1 LEYAFPEALTVS
13 ISREEVLHVASL
25 ARLSL
30 PEDEVERLQGEL
42 SSILDAVSKVRELD
56 LEGVPPTSHPHDVV
70 NVLGEDEPHDCLP
83 LDDVFANAPDRSGDL
98 FRVPPA

>member
-1 LEYAFPEALTVS
+1 MS
-13 ISREEVLHVASL
+13 ISREEVLHVANL
-25 ARLSL
+25 ARLQL
-30 PEDEVERLQGEL
+30 PDDEVERFQGQL

-70 NVLGEDEPHDCLP
+70 NVLGDDEPHECLS
-83 LDDVFANAPDRSGDL
+83 LDEVFANAPDRAGDL

>member
-1 LEYAFPEALTVS
+1 MS
-13 ISREEVLHVASL
+13 ISRDEVLHVAGL
-25 ARLSL
+25 ARLDL
-30 PEDEVERLQGEL
+30 HGDEVERLQGEL

-70 NVLGEDEPHDCLP
+70 NVLADDEPHDCLP
-83 LDDVFANAPDRSGDL
+83 LADVFANAPDRSGDF

>member
-1 LEYAFPEALTVS
+1 MS
-13 ISREEVLHVASL
+13 ISREEVLHVANL
-25 ARLSL
+25 ARLHL
-30 PEDEVERLQGEL
+30 PDDEVERFQGQL

-70 NVLGEDEPHDCLP
+70 NVLGEDEPHECLS
-83 LDDVFANAPDRSGDL
+83 LEDVFANAPDHAGDL

>member
-1 LEYAFPEALTVS
+1 VS
-13 ISREEVLHVASL
+13 ISRAEVLYVANL
-25 ARLSL
+25 ARLHL

-56 LEGVPPTSHPHDVV
+56 LEDVPPTSHPHDVV
-70 NVLGEDEPHDCLP
+70 NVLGEDEPHECLS
-83 LDDVFANAPDRSGDL
+83 LEDVFANAPDRAGDL